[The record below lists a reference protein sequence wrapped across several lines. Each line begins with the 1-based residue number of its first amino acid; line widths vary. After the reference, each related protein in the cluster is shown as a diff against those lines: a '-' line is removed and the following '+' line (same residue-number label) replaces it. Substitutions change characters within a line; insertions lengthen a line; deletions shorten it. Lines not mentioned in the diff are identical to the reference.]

1 MMWKNSDKVKEVV
14 NLTEKY
20 RYRFGD
26 AFVDEVRRKIF
37 SLPEPKADSI
47 QDIVVDKVLETLY
60 ERGML
65 TLDRVKIVKKIH
77 RIRIEKY
84 LKKYLDSYKKAGQ

>member
-1 MMWKNSDKVKEVV
+1 MTWMNSGKVKEVV

-37 SLPEPKADSI
+37 SLPEPKTAI

-60 ERGML
+60 EQGKL
-65 TLDRVKIVKKIH
+65 TIDRVKMIKKIH
-77 RIRIEKY
+77 RVRIEEF
-84 LKKYLDSYKKAGQ
+84 LKKYLDSYKKATQ